1 MDLRQTIK
9 MSQQLVMTPQLQQ
22 AIKLLQ
28 MSRLELNETITEEM
42 ETNPALEEAMGQEGT
57 SEENVAEENEKENVK
72 EDITADVSTA
82 DVAESEI
89 NWDQYIDS
97 YSASDYKVRNYDR
110 EDLPS
115 YENIVKSKDT
125 LSGHLMWQLQV
136 SNLTEEER
144 VVAEF
149 IIGNIDDDGYLQASI
164 DEVVNA
170 LSVEVE
176 YAEDVLTVIQAFD
189 PLGIASRDLKECLLI
204 QAKYLGL
211 EDGLVVEIIKN
222 HLLDIESRR
231 LPVIAKKTKSSMA
244 EVIAA
249 VKVISAMEPR
259 PGSSFSENTAQYI
272 TPDLYVHKMD
282 DEYIIVQND
291 EGIPKLK
298 VSNYYRDVLEKGM
311 DKGEAKEYVQ
321 DKVRSA
327 LWLIKSIQQRMRT
340 IYKVMESILKFQRDF
355 FDQGVESLKPLVLK
369 DVAEDIGMH
378 ESTISRVTNNKF
390 VQTSHGIF
398 ELKFFFNSG
407 ISRYGGADIASESV
421 KEKIRQLIST
431 ENIKKPLSDQAIVGL
446 LEESNV
452 KIARRTVTKY
462 REMLGITSSS
472 KRKKLF

>member
-1 MDLRQTIK
+1 

-28 MSRLELNETITEEM
+28 MSRMELTETITEEM
-42 ETNPALEEAMGQEGT
+42 ETNPALEEAVGQDGT
-57 SEENVAEENEKENVK
+57 SEENVAEGNEKEQSK
-72 EDITADVSTA
+72 EDTTVDVATA

-110 EDLPS
+110 EEFPS

-125 LSGHLMWQLQV
+125 LSDHLMWQLQV
-136 SNLTEEER
+136 SNLTEGER

-149 IIGNIDDDGYLQASI
+149 MIGNIDDDGYLKVSI
-164 DEVVNA
+164 DEVANT
-170 LSVEVE
+170 LSVEAE
-176 YAEDVLTVIQAFD
+176 YAEDVLLVVQAFD
-189 PLGIASRDLKECLLI
+189 PLGIASRDLKECLLT

-211 EDGLVVEIIKN
+211 EGGLVVEIIQN

-231 LPVIAKKTKSSMA
+231 LPVIAKSTKSSMDK
-244 EVIAA
+244 VIAA
-249 VKVISAMEPR
+249 VKVITAMEPR
-259 PGSSFSENTAQYI
+259 PGRPFAEDTAQYI
-272 TPDLYVHKMD
+272 TPDLYVHKVD
-282 DEYIIVQND
+282 GEYVITQND
-291 EGIPKLK
+291 DGIPKLR
-298 VSNYYRDVLEKGM
+298 VSNYYREVLEKGM
-311 DKGEAKEYVQ
+311 DKGAAKEYVQ

-340 IYKVMESILKFQRDF
+340 IYRVMESILKFQRDF

-369 DVAEDIGMH
+369 DVADDIGMH

-390 VQTSHGIF
+390 VQTPQGIF

-407 ISRYGGADIASESV
+407 ISRYGGAAIASESV
-421 KEKIRQLIST
+421 KEKIRQLILV
-431 ENIKKPLSDQAIVGL
+431 ENVKKPLSDQAIVEL
-446 LEESNV
+446 LKKSDVN
-452 KIARRTVTKY
+452 IARRTVTKY
-462 REMLGITSSS
+462 REMLGIASSS

>member
-1 MDLRQTIK
+1 MG
-9 MSQQLVMTPQLQQ
+9 QQLVMTPQLQQ

-28 MSRLELNETITEEM
+28 MSRMELTETITEEM
-42 ETNPALEEAMGQEGT
+42 ETNPALEEAVGQDGT
-57 SEENVAEENEKENVK
+57 SEEDVAEGNEKEQSK
-72 EDITADVSTA
+72 EDTTVDVATA

-115 YENIVKSKDT
+115 YENIVKVKDT
-125 LSGHLMWQLQV
+125 LSDHLMWQLQV
-136 SNLTEEER
+136 SNLTEGER

-149 IIGNIDDDGYLQASI
+149 MIGNIDDDGYLKVSI
-164 DEVVNA
+164 DEVANT
-170 LSVEVE
+170 LSVEAE
-176 YAEDVLTVIQAFD
+176 YAEDVLLVIQAFD
-189 PLGIASRDLKECLLI
+189 PLGIASRDLKECLLT

-211 EDGLVVEIIKN
+211 EDGLVVEIIQN

-231 LPVIAKKTKSSMA
+231 LPVIAKSTKSSMD

-249 VKVISAMEPR
+249 VKVITAMEPR
-259 PGSSFSENTAQYI
+259 PGRPFAEDTAQYI
-272 TPDLYVHKMD
+272 TPDLYVHKVD
-282 DEYIIVQND
+282 DEYVITQND
-291 EGIPKLK
+291 DGIPKLR
-298 VSNYYRDVLEKGM
+298 VSNYYREVLEKGM
-311 DKGEAKEYVQ
+311 DKGAAKEYVQ

-355 FDQGVESLKPLVLK
+355 FDQGVESLKPLVLR
-369 DVAEDIGMH
+369 DVADDIGMH

-390 VQTSHGIF
+390 VQTPQGIF

-407 ISRYGGADIASESV
+407 ISRYGGAAIASESV
-421 KEKIRQLIST
+421 KEKIRQLILV
-431 ENIKKPLSDQAIVGL
+431 ENVKKPLSDQAIVEL
-446 LEESNV
+446 LKKSDVN
-452 KIARRTVTKY
+452 IARRTVTKY
-462 REMLGITSSS
+462 REMLGIASSS

>member
-1 MDLRQTIK
+1 

-28 MSRLELNETITEEM
+28 MSRMELTETITEEM
-42 ETNPALEEAMGQEGT
+42 ETNPALEEAVGQNGT
-57 SEENVAEENEKENVK
+57 SEEDVAEGNEKEQSK
-72 EDITADVSTA
+72 EDTTVDVATA

-115 YENIVKSKDT
+115 YENIVKVKDT
-125 LSGHLMWQLQV
+125 LSDHLMWQLQV
-136 SNLTEEER
+136 SNLTEGER

-149 IIGNIDDDGYLQASI
+149 MIGNIDDDGYLKISI
-164 DEVVNA
+164 DELANT
-170 LSVEVE
+170 LSVEAE
-176 YAEDVLTVIQAFD
+176 YAEDVLLVVQAFD
-189 PLGIASRDLKECLLI
+189 PLGIASRDLKECLLA
-204 QAKYLGL
+204 QAKYLGF
-211 EDGLVVEIIKN
+211 EDGLVVEIIQN

-231 LPVIAKKTKSSMA
+231 LPVIAKSTKSSMG

-249 VKVISAMEPR
+249 VKVITAMEPR
-259 PGSSFSENTAQYI
+259 PGRPFAEDTAQYI
-272 TPDLYVHKMD
+272 TPDLYVHKVD
-282 DEYIIVQND
+282 DEYVITQND
-291 EGIPKLK
+291 DGIPKLR
-298 VSNYYRDVLEKGM
+298 VSNYYREVLEKGM
-311 DKGEAKEYVQ
+311 DKGAAKEYVQ

-355 FDQGVESLKPLVLK
+355 FDQGVESLKPLVLR
-369 DVAEDIGMH
+369 DVADDIGMH

-390 VQTSHGIF
+390 VQTPQGIF

-407 ISRYGGADIASESV
+407 ISRYGGAAIASESV
-421 KEKIRQLIST
+421 KEKIRQLILV
-431 ENIKKPLSDQAIVGL
+431 ENVKKPLSDQAIVEL
-446 LEESNV
+446 LKKSDVN
-452 KIARRTVTKY
+452 IARRTVTKY
-462 REMLGITSSS
+462 REMLGIASSS

>member
-28 MSRLELNETITEEM
+28 MSRTELTETITEEM
-42 ETNPALEEAMGQEGT
+42 ETNPALEEAMGKDGT
-57 SEENVAEENEKENVK
+57 SEESVAEGNEREKAK
-72 EDITADVSTA
+72 EDTTADVSTA

-110 EDLPS
+110 EALPS
-115 YENIVKSKDT
+115 YENIVKNKDT
-125 LSGHLMWQLQV
+125 LSDHLMWQLQV
-136 SNLTEEER
+136 SNLTERER

-149 IIGNIDDDGYLQASI
+149 MIGNVDDDGYLKVSI
-164 DEVVNA
+164 DEVVNT
-170 LSVEVE
+170 LSVEAE
-176 YAEDVLTVIQAFD
+176 YAEDVLSVIQAFD
-189 PLGIASRDLKECLLI
+189 PLGVASRDLKECLLA
-204 QAKYLGL
+204 QANYLGL
-211 EDGLVVEIIKN
+211 EDGLVVEIIQN

-231 LPVIAKKTKSSMA
+231 LPVIVKKTKSSMA

-249 VKVISAMEPR
+249 VKVISSMEPR
-259 PGSSFSENTAQYI
+259 PGSSFADDTAQYI
-272 TPDLYVHKMD
+272 TPDLYVHKVD
-282 DEYIIVQND
+282 GEFVITQND
-291 EGIPKLK
+291 EGIPKLR
-298 VSNYYRDVLEKGM
+298 VSSYYKDVLEKGM

-340 IYKVMESILKFQRDF
+340 IYKTMESILKFQKDF
-355 FDQGVESLKPLVLK
+355 FDQGLESLKPLVLK
-369 DVAEDIGMH
+369 DVADDIGMH

-390 VQTSHGIF
+390 VQTPQGIF

-421 KEKIRQLIST
+421 KEKIRQLISA
-431 ENIKKPLSDQAIVGL
+431 ENIKKPLSDQSIVKL
-446 LEESNV
+446 LEEGDV

-462 REMLGITSSS
+462 REMLGIASSS